1 MKKHLVLSVLVI
13 AIGFSAGA
21 QQIDTSKVPAAV
33 KAAFAKKYP
42 GQQAKWEKENGQ
54 FEAVF
59 KQEGKNS
66 SALFTKEGTMKE
78 SETEIKV
85 AELPMPVLAYVKA
98 HYKGAVVK
106 EAAKITKADGTVNY
120 EAGVNRKDVIFDE
133 KGNFVKEVKE

>member
-13 AIGFSAGA
+13 AIRFSAVA

-33 KAAFAKKYP
+33 KAAFAKWYP

-54 FEAVF
+54 FEAGF
-59 KQEGKNS
+59 KQKGKNS

-85 AELPMPVLAYVKA
+85 AELPMPVLAYVKV